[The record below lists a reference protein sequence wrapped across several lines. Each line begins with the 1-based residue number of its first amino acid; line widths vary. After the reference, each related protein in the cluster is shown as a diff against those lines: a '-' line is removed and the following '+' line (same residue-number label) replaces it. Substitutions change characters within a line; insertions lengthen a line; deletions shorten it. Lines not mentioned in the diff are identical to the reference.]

1 MKKLISLVLS
11 LVLFSG
17 MVYAKTYEVT
27 VDDTIA
33 VYFEQSLDADI
44 TPEVWLS
51 LQAVNSADRIISN
64 EYIEKMVTDKSREDK
79 ITEIEK
85 IVEPK

>member
-1 MKKLISLVLS
+1 MKKLIGFVLS

-17 MVYAKTYEVT
+17 IAHAKTYEVV
-27 VDDTIA
+27 VDDTVA